1 MLMILLSDLDGPQ
14 DNNANKTFFQ
24 IWTAQKM
31 IQQVGVTLP
40 TSKPEPPLLPLGKKV
55 KYWKS

>member
-1 MLMILLSDLDGPQ
+1 MEISHFCGIYICILP
-14 DNNANKTFFQ
+14 Q

-40 TSKPEPPLLPLGKKV
+40 EEIPERHLLEISLKKV
-55 KYWKS
+55 MLLQK

>member
-1 MLMILLSDLDGPQ
+1 MNTNQIIGWKYIIFMESILL
-14 DNNANKTFFQ
+14 Q

-40 TSKPEPPLLPLGKKV
+40 EEIPERHLLELSFKKV
-55 KYWKS
+55 ILSQK